1 MKNYDEFAEIVFRE
15 ADRRLVRKRKR
26 AVAVRRYTLAFA
38 GMFAVFLTGIFVI
51 KNETARQ
58 ALEKK
63 FNDRYIITDE
73 SRITKDP
80 DVTTLP
86 EYIVTSSD
94 GAEYYT
100 TASAVSDTDETRET
114 SVRTTSSAKTSETS
128 SASRTEAV
136 SSTSARTSAS
146 QHNADITTTPA
157 VSTDEYAKTSTLTK
171 IPVTTFKTTSRRTT
185 QTTSSEI
192 IVTVSKTFTAAP
204 PTTTKPMPDTTPP
217 VTTVRPITTTSP
229 PIPTSPVSTTTSRTT
244 IITTITTVT
253 SENQTHSTTTT
264 TITTTLRTTATLQT
278 TQTTVTV
285 TAYPDI
291 ELPPETA
298 DPSGNTT
305 VPVTYRYSAEL
316 YDVIPGDLIG
326 ETLIDT
332 GGMPYE
338 CDVYVF
344 SGSDPLDAVLLYVRN
359 NDKWLLY
366 ESKMLE

>member
-26 AVAVRRYTLAFA
+26 AAAVRRYTLAFA

-114 SVRTTSSAKTSETS
+114 SVRTTSPAKTSETS
-128 SASRTEAV
+128 SASQTAAV

-146 QHNADITTTPA
+146 QHYADITTPPA
-157 VSTDEYAKTSTLTK
+157 VSTDEYVKTSTMTK
-171 IPVTTFKTTSRRTT
+171 IPVTTLKTTSRRTT
-185 QTTSSEI
+185 QTVSSETV
-192 IVTVSKTFTAAP
+192 VTVSATFTAAP
-204 PTTTKPMPDTTPP
+204 PTTMKPMPTTTSS
-217 VTTVRPITTTSP
+217 VTTVRPITTTPP
-229 PIPTSPVSTTTSRTT
+229 PIPTSPVSTTSTRTT
-244 IITTITTVT
+244 IITTVT
-253 SENQTHSTTTT
+253 SNTKITTT
-264 TITTTLRTTATLQT
+264 TITTTMRTTATLQT
-278 TQTTVTV
+278 TVTV
-285 TAYPDI
+285 TTYPDI

-326 ETLIDT
+326 ETVIDT
-332 GGMPYE
+332 GGMLYE
-338 CDVYVF
+338 CDVYIF
-344 SGSDPLDAVLLYVRN
+344 SGSDPLNSVLLYVRN

-366 ESKMLE
+366 EAKMLE